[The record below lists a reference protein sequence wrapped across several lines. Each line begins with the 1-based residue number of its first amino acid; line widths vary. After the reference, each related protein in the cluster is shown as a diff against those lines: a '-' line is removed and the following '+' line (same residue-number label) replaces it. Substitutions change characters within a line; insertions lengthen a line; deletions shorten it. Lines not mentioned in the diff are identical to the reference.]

1 MYGVFFLPMIKPWG
15 QDDAK
20 FKSFL
25 QDGRNMVAYVTFELI
40 SRGVGVAVPPSR
52 VRPDGC
58 SFEKMEEFSDEGD
71 LRVYYEERDSW
82 PRVEVKGRSV
92 EFTGLDDFPFNT
104 VLVDTVRNIDKKGA
118 PAAYITVSQQTG
130 AMIIISRRSKH
141 TWSKTSRF
149 DSKRQIDETFYEA
162 PVNECK
168 TFDEFVRFLK
178 ID

>member
-1 MYGVFFLPMIKPWG
+1 MIKPWA

-58 SFEKMEEFSDEGD
+58 SFEQMEEFSDDGD
-71 LRVYYEERDSW
+71 LKVYYEERDAW

-92 EFTGLDDFPFNT
+92 EFTGLHDFPFDT
-104 VLVDTVRNIDKKGA
+104 VLVDTVRNINKKGP
-118 PAAYITVSQQTG
+118 PAAYITVSQVTG
-130 AMIIISRRSKH
+130 AMIVISQRSRDAWREKERVD
-141 TWSKTSRF
+141 K
-149 DSKRQIDETFYEA
+149 KRNISDRFYEV
-162 PVNECK
+162 PVKDCR

-178 ID
+178 GD